1 MIVNVN
7 EFVFGLYFVEQ
18 SASTMLDSR
27 ILEQKELVAIVH
39 FVAYARRSRSIS
51 EGPGLRTCSLSRKW
65 SPSPGSSLCPPPS
78 SFSLRTFVKD
88 GDYIKLDTKFV
99 KVKQVDWLS
108 LGLNLLSQVMKQNFE
123 VGMLFWLSKERFSC
137 VEQLVVVTVPVLGR
151 SSSQGSFC
159 VGVES

>member
-7 EFVFGLYFVEQ
+7 EFVLGLYFVEQ

-51 EGPGLRTCSLSRKW
+51 EGPGLRTCSLSREW

-88 GDYIKLDTKFV
+88 GDYIKLDMKFC
-99 KVKQVDWLS
+99 
-108 LGLNLLSQVMKQNFE
+108 E
-123 VGMLFWLSKERFSC
+123 C
-137 VEQLVVVTVPVLGR
+137 
-151 SSSQGSFC
+151 
-159 VGVES
+159 